1 VVQTNG
7 RPAPL
12 DTSDHGRPIGE
23 GRDAVAVADQHIARV
38 HPEGAIHE
46 VPAPPEVRQ
55 YGVDPLV
62 VTRNRVTAGDVPMDI
77 VGQQRPNRR
86 VVTAGVESLL
96 GLLEPS
102 QQLDGFGSIP

>member
-46 VPAPPEVRQ
+46 VP
-55 YGVDPLV
+55 
-62 VTRNRVTAGDVPMDI
+62 
-77 VGQQRPNRR
+77 RR
-86 VVTAGVESLL
+86 RKYANTV
-96 GLLEPS
+96 
-102 QQLDGFGSIP
+102 SIPW